1 VHTATSFKAL
11 SFRITSCDYHLNIN
25 MPKVRVAIDEMAG
38 AKGKVEKASETV
50 GKVER
55 TGMLA
60 SFKHYST
67 STAQQSL
74 NEHSVARCADA
85 HILNEHA
92 GLRTWAVA
100 LYSKLPSPKDLFA
113 LITDSSIRPV
123 QDWLHGMSKFTRPVA
138 KRLELTFCLADA
150 GRAERTEQEWQDAVK
165 RAHAKHAFHEHMV
178 C

>member
-1 VHTATSFKAL
+1 VHTATPLKAL
-11 SFRITSCDYHLNIN
+11 SFRITSCDYHLDLK
-25 MPKVRVAIDEMAG
+25 MPKVRFAIDEMAG

-74 NEHSVARCADA
+74 NVHSVARCANA
-85 HILNEHA
+85 HILNKHA
-92 GLRTWAVA
+92 GVRTWAVA
-100 LYSKLPSPKDLFA
+100 LYSKLPSAKDFFA

-123 QDWLHGMSKFTRPVA
+123 KDWLHGLSKFTRAVA
-138 KRLELTFCLADA
+138 GRLELTLYLAEA
-150 GRAERTEQEWQDAVK
+150 GRAERTEQEWEDAVK
-165 RAHAKHAFHEHMV
+165 RAHAPHAFHEHMV